1 MASFLTKQCPNC
13 GKTMLLT
20 SEAAKI
26 GVVCPQCKTMLGQKD
41 NKLTE
46 EERQKLTAA
55 IHAMLKK

>member
-20 SEAAKI
+20 GEAAKI
-26 GVVCPQCKTMLGQKD
+26 GVVCPQCKTMVGQKD
-41 NKLTE
+41 NKLSE